1 MAGSSILTAMV
12 EEAKVKAR
20 LVLVASVARTW
31 DITVT
36 WKRGPFI
43 DVTLIK
49 ASQQRLELRHEHR
62 RDESVE

>member
-1 MAGSSILTAMV
+1 MV

-49 ASQQRLELRHEHR
+49 A
-62 RDESVE
+62 